1 MVKSMTDSHF
11 SDVPYHTE
19 KQGLRQRKSGS
30 MLRDM
35 YWCYLHSVRL
45 HQYALATPFSRD
57 YGYSQ
62 ARTRLSLILI
72 YKYTLIP
79 TYMPRKKLPIEE
91 LRTATITTK
100 ITTTERTHIQEA
112 ARKCGLTPSEY
123 IRQRAIGYEPP
134 SALTAE
140 ESELL
145 HNLDNCRVDIVNYA
159 NALAGMQRE
168 QRMAM
173 FNRVPFM
180 LEWYKQ
186 IIPVTNAVNDFINS
200 VVSGG
205 RIQKRTIT
213 NLRKINR

>member
-1 MVKSMTDSHF
+1 MYPSMQENRGC
-11 SDVPYHTE
+11 V
-19 KQGLRQRKSGS
+19 SGS
-30 MLRDM
+30 QGV
-35 YWCYLHSVRL
+35 CCEICIGVTS
-45 HQYALATPFSRD
+45 TPFGCTNTPSPLPPV
-57 YGYSQ
+57 GITA
-62 ARTRLSLILI
+62 ARRLAPVCLTLI
-72 YKYTLIP
+72 YKSL
-79 TYMPRKKLPIEE
+79 YMPRKKLPSRE

-100 ITTTERTHIQEA
+100 ITSAERIHIQEA

-134 SALTAE
+134 SALTSE
-140 ESELL
+140 EKELL

-159 NALAGMQRE
+159 NALAGMKHE

-200 VVSGG
+200 VVNGG

-213 NLRKINR
+213 NLRKLNK

>member
-11 SDVPYHTE
+11 SDVPAHSR

-45 HQYALATPFSRD
+45 HQYALATPSGRD

-62 ARTRLSLILI
+62 ARNRLALILI
-72 YKYTLIP
+72 YKSL
-79 TYMPRKKLPIEE
+79 YMPRKKLPIGE

-100 ITTTERTHIQEA
+100 ITPAERTHIQEA

-134 SALTAE
+134 SALTPE
-140 ESELL
+140 ETELL
-145 HNLDNCRVDIVNYA
+145 HNLDSCRVDIVNYA

-205 RIQKRTIT
+205 RIQKRTIN
-213 NLRKINR
+213 NLRKLNK

>member
-1 MVKSMTDSHF
+1 MKEKPVPDNRF
-11 SDVPYHTE
+11 SDVPFYAG

-45 HQYALATPFSRD
+45 HQYALAAPSGRD
-57 YGYSQ
+57 YGCSQ
-62 ARTRLSLILI
+62 ARTRLSLTLI
-72 YKYTLIP
+72 YKIP
-79 TYMPRKKLPIEE
+79 YMPRKKLPSGE

-100 ITTTERTHIQEA
+100 ITAAERIHIQET

-123 IRQRAIGYEPP
+123 MRQRAIGYEPP
-134 SALTAE
+134 STLTAE
-140 ESELL
+140 ESGLL

-159 NALAGMQRE
+159 NALAGMKRE

-186 IIPVTNAVNDFINS
+186 IIPVTNAVNDFISS
-200 VVSGG
+200 VVNGG

-213 NLRKINR
+213 NLRKLNK

>member
-1 MVKSMTDSHF
+1 MSDSHF
-11 SDVPYHTE
+11 SDVPNHTGN
-19 KQGLRQRKSGS
+19 QGLRQRKSGS

-45 HQYALATPFSRD
+45 HQYALATPSGRD

-62 ARTRLSLILI
+62 ARTLLTLPLI
-72 YKYTLIP
+72 YKHPLTP
-79 TYMPRKKLPIEE
+79 TYMPRKKLPLEE
-91 LRTATITTK
+91 LRIATITTK
-100 ITTTERTHIQEA
+100 ITPAERTYIQET

-123 IRQRAIGYEPP
+123 IRQRAIGYGPP

-140 ESELL
+140 ETELL
-145 HNLDNCRVDIVNYA
+145 HNLDNCRVDIINYA

-213 NLRKINR
+213 NLRKLNR

>member
-1 MVKSMTDSHF
+1 
-11 SDVPYHTE
+11 
-19 KQGLRQRKSGS
+19 
-30 MLRDM
+30 
-35 YWCYLHSVRL
+35 
-45 HQYALATPFSRD
+45 
-57 YGYSQ
+57 
-62 ARTRLSLILI
+62 
-72 YKYTLIP
+72 
-79 TYMPRKKLPIEE
+79 MPRKKLPIGE
-91 LRTATITTK
+91 LRNATITRK
-100 ITTTERTHIQEA
+100 ITAAEHIHIQEA

-134 SALTAE
+134 SALTPE
-140 ESELL
+140 ETELL

-213 NLRKINR
+213 NLRKLNK

>member
-1 MVKSMTDSHF
+1 MEAQAATAEV
-11 SDVPYHTE
+11 
-19 KQGLRQRKSGS
+19 GS

-45 HQYALATPFSRD
+45 HQYALAAPSGRD
-57 YGYSQ
+57 CGYSQ
-62 ARTRLSLILI
+62 ARTRLTFHLSIN
-72 YKYTLIP
+72 TP
-79 TYMPRKKLPIEE
+79 YMSRNKLPSGE
-91 LRTATITTK
+91 LRTATIITK
-100 ITTTERTHIQEA
+100 ITAAERIHIQETA
-112 ARKCGLTPSEY
+112 LRCGLTPSEY

-140 ESELL
+140 EVELL

-159 NALAGMQRE
+159 NALAGMKRE

-186 IIPVTNAVNDFINS
+186 IVPVTNAVNDFINA
-200 VVSGG
+200 VISGG
-205 RIQKRTIT
+205 RIQKRTIN
-213 NLRKINR
+213 NLKKLNK